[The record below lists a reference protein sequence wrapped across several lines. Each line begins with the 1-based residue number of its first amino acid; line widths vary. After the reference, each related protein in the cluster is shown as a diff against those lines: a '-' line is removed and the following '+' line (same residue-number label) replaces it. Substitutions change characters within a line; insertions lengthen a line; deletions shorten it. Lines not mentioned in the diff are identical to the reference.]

1 MLKNPLP
8 WLLLLAVVLGAWLWM
23 VLFRDVKFEVALPAP
38 LPPASVEGWV
48 NTSAPLKKSDI
59 EGKWVVVDYWA
70 TWCGPCVASFPE
82 MVRLR
87 DEWKDKGL
95 VVVGITS
102 DTSAEMDKIKAL
114 MKKINGFDW
123 PVAYGGEE
131 AFALNGVSGIPHI
144 DLFNPEGK
152 RVWNGHPA
160 QLEDI
165 LVQHIGGGTAD
176 EADTETTPAATF

>member
-1 MLKNPLP
+1 MLKNPVP
-8 WLLLLAVVLGAWLWM
+8 WLLLLAVVLGAWIWM
-23 VLFRDVKFEVALPAP
+23 VMFQGVAREVALPAP

-48 NTSAPLKKSDI
+48 NTAAPLKKSDL

-70 TWCGPCVASFPE
+70 TWCGPCIASFPE

-102 DTSAEMDKIKAL
+102 DTSGEMDQIKGIMSKIK
-114 MKKINGFDW
+114 GFDW

-131 AFALNGVSGIPHI
+131 AFGLNGVSGIPHI
-144 DLFNPEGK
+144 DFFNPEGK
-152 RVWNGHPA
+152 KVWSGHPGNLEEILA
-160 QLEDI
+160 QHL
-165 LVQHIGGGTAD
+165 GGAASGVEATEAAPGT
-176 EADTETTPAATF
+176 F